1 MVELIKEF
9 PLSDIGGQMMEEKIR
24 KVAYTKQE
32 VNIMI
37 DRAVKV
43 AVEEARRIDAESMRK
58 HNRDA
63 TVISMILGFTAL
75 ALFVDGLLRLLG
87 IIPPFMQI
95 DIDVLDKIVE
105 RVENDVI
112 DKVRQVPIQ
121 KILQSGFRWMVLIFV
136 VCWVI
141 TLVYAVRLMY
151 SLYSTTDYG
160 VIEGK
165 KVIRKIPHP
174 EMMEVKPGDELMVV
188 KFGDEEPKDE
198 LHEELKNRIEE
209 LEDDDE
215 DDDGEGDVVISRR

>member
-1 MVELIKEF
+1 MVQLIKEF

-95 DIDVLDKIVE
+95 DIDVLDKIVD
-105 RVENDVI
+105 RVESDVI
-112 DKVRQVPIQ
+112 DRVRQVPIQ
-121 KILQSGFRWMVLIFV
+121 KILQSGFR
-136 VCWVI
+136 
-141 TLVYAVRLMY
+141 
-151 SLYSTTDYG
+151 
-160 VIEGK
+160 
-165 KVIRKIPHP
+165 
-174 EMMEVKPGDELMVV
+174 
-188 KFGDEEPKDE
+188 
-198 LHEELKNRIEE
+198 
-209 LEDDDE
+209 
-215 DDDGEGDVVISRR
+215 